1 MNHGAT
7 IVDSTGSDAPG
18 SDGTGSGLLV
28 VKHVPIRRVD
38 GRLQMD
44 EQTCNSLIE
53 WAKRFERIVFA
64 GVDWSEQSVF
74 QMTAPWK
81 FVDTLPCAEQIEVLP
96 LPFAYRPERFLR
108 TYASTRQLLR
118 TKMAECQYLCA
129 QLGSLFGDWGGVMC
143 LEAQQQQRSYAVWL
157 DRVEHEVSRRDPN
170 KSLKRRLIE
179 LVVLPVMEQYHYLC
193 IRRAQLGLFQGR
205 DCYDAFSPYCA
216 NSHCVYIVHNQTS
229 DQISPD
235 ELAAK
240 LATIRAG
247 EPLQICYAGR
257 ASGMKGPLDWLKVLH
272 QVHRAGVP
280 FQATWLGDGELLPEM
295 KQLAKTLEIADYV
308 SFPGF
313 VGDRTTIYETLRHH
327 HLFLFC
333 HKTPESPRCL
343 IEALVSG
350 CPLVGYESRYQTE
363 LVAREGGGIL
373 TPLDQWQTLADAV
386 IQLDRDRETLA
397 KLTAAAAEKGRS
409 FDEVKMIDRLAQLL
423 VDSLS

>member
-7 IVDSTGSDAPG
+7 MDYKATN
-18 SDGTGSGLLV
+18 GLLV
-28 VKHVPIRRVD
+28 VKHVPIIQVD

-44 EQTCNSLIE
+44 EQTCNSLIK

-64 GVDWSEQSVF
+64 GVDWSKQSVF

-96 LPFAYRPERFLR
+96 LPFAYRPERFLS
-108 TYASTRQLLR
+108 TYARTRQLLR

-129 QLGSLFGDWGGVMC
+129 QLGSLFGEWGGVLC
-143 LEAQQQQRSYAVWL
+143 LEAQQQQRPYAVWL

-170 KSLKRRLIE
+170 KSLKRRLME
-179 LVVLPVMEQYHYLC
+179 LVMLPLMEQYHYFC
-193 IRRAQLGLFQGR
+193 VRRAQLGLFQGR

-216 NSHCVYIVHNQTS
+216 NAHCVYIVHNQAS

-235 ELAAK
+235 QLDHKLAA
-240 LATIRAG
+240 IRAR
-247 EPLQICYAGR
+247 EPLKICYVGR
-257 ASGMKGPLDWLKVLH
+257 ASGMKGPMDWLQTLH
-272 QVHRAGVP
+272 HVQQAGVP
-280 FQATWLGDGELLPEM
+280 FKATWLGDGELLPEM
-295 KQLAKTLEIADYV
+295 KQLAETLGIADRV

-343 IEALVSG
+343 IEAMVSG
-350 CPLVGYESRYQTE
+350 CPLVGYQSLYQDE
-363 LVAREGGGIL
+363 LVAMHGGGLL
-373 TPLDQWQTLADAV
+373 TPLDQWQTLAEV
-386 IQLDRDRETLA
+386 VVQLDRDREKVV
-397 KLTAAAAEKGRS
+397 KLTEAAAETGRS
-409 FDEVKMIDRLAQLL
+409 FDEAKMIDRMAHLL
-423 VDSLS
+423 IDSLSSGAQYRTKN